1 MFRVQNTS
9 LSRRPFPVDNT
20 VSGWKTFFSI
30 EKSVSGRKYLVR
42 FKMMFPLKT
51 IFSRGL
57 SCFKFWFWS
66 EILYPVEKI
75 LSPVE
80 KILFPV
86 EKSTVSGWKI
96 LFPFEKILFPVEK
109 NTFSGWKNTVSK
121 WKNTVS
127 GWKNTVSGWINT
139 VFRKCRSGYS
149 RPNNAHSL
157 IAAEQRAELTKAS
170 ALTPFIMAASVCH
183 P

>member
-1 MFRVQNTS
+1 
-9 LSRRPFPVDNT
+9 
-20 VSGWKTFFSI
+20 
-30 EKSVSGRKYLVR
+30 
-42 FKMMFPLKT
+42 
-51 IFSRGL
+51 
-57 SCFKFWFWS
+57 
-66 EILYPVEKI
+66 
-75 LSPVE
+75 VE

-86 EKSTVSGWKI
+86 EKV
-96 LFPFEKILFPVEK
+96 LFPVEK
-109 NTFSGWKNTVSK
+109 LMLPGE
-121 WKNTVS
+121 
-127 GWKNTVSGWINT
+127 NT